1 MKRKIRSYESD
12 EIAVDYDAGRCIH
25 AEECVKG
32 LPAVFDAGRRP
43 WIEPSNAGSAEELA
57 RVIER
62 CPTGALHYRWK
73 RTGPAEKSAHEN
85 TVRIQA
91 DGPLYVRGALRL
103 KLGGDEVLEDTR
115 IALCRCG
122 LSKDKPFCDNAHEH
136 GGFADPGEVKQGSLK
151 TEESPSPVLT
161 IEPLPNGPTLVSGR
175 LTIEGADGSKIEGTS
190 GALCRCGHSGNKPF
204 CDGTHR
210 KVGFEAP

>member
-43 WIEPSNAGSAEELA
+43 WIEPSAAESLDELA

-62 CPTGALHYRWK
+62 CPTGALQYRWK
-73 RTGPAEKSAHEN
+73 AAGPAEEPAPRN
-85 TVRIQA
+85 TIRIEA

-103 KLGGDEVLEDTR
+103 KLDDDEVMEETR
-115 IALCRCG
+115 LALCRCG
-122 LSKDKPFCDNAHEH
+122 LSKDKPFCDNSHARGE
-136 GGFADPGEVKQGSLK
+136 FADPGRVTQSSLK
-151 TEESPSPVLT
+151 TEEAPSSALT
-161 IEPLPNGPTLVSGR
+161 LEPLPNGPTLISGG
-175 LTIEGADGSKIEGTS
+175 LTIEATDGSRIEGTG
-190 GALCRCGHSGNKPF
+190 GALCRCGHSSNKPF